1 MIYLAFSEV
10 ATDFSRHVIKQSRV
24 EVDSVN
30 IMVVQPGTEY
40 MLYERDVGGPPGEG
54 QGKEDDNPCIIMH
67 SFWLGKNHEYAL
79 FLEELWVVTYQRNEE
94 NQQLMNLILL
104 F

>member
-1 MIYLAFSEV
+1 MILSAWQFLNLIFSPTKLTNLRTSSKNVIYLAFSEV

-40 MLYERDVGGPPGEG
+40 MLYEYDMLGAHQERVRERRM
-54 QGKEDDNPCIIMH
+54 II
-67 SFWLGKNHEYAL
+67 LA
-79 FLEELWVVTYQRNEE
+79 
-94 NQQLMNLILL
+94 ILC
-104 F
+104 